1 MKLVLSSRYGT
12 SWNDKISIIS
22 ILDESITVILWYKVS
37 CVYDEAGP
45 SPEPCIMLAVIC

>member
-22 ILDESITVILWYKVS
+22 ILDESITVILWWYKVS
-37 CVYDEAGP
+37 CVYD
-45 SPEPCIMLAVIC
+45 I